1 MSKLVQQP
9 IGKRKITTERAP
21 HNNMSQVQ
29 VSKLAGVAQTL
40 GQITVSPGHTLN
52 VEGKL

>member
-1 MSKLVQQP
+1 
-9 IGKRKITTERAP
+9 
-21 HNNMSQVQ
+21 MSQVQ

-52 VEGKL
+52 VEGKLKLNSTAAHQ